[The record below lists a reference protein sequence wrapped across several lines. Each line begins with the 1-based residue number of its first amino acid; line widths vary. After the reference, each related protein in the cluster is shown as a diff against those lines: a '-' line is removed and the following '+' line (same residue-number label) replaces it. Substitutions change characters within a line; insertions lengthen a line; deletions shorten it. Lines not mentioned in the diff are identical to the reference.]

1 MKSLISLV
9 FPAVKAILAVC
20 TFLIGIGWGAYAA
33 ITLMV
38 KAEAGA
44 IREEVKNYRQI
55 DMSHIDSRLNR
66 IDAKLDVLIK
76 EKK

>member
-1 MKSLISLV
+1 MKQLLLFI
-9 FPAVKAILAVC
+9 FPTLKAIITVMAFFV
-20 TFLIGIGWGAYAA
+20 GIGWGAYAA
-33 ITLMV
+33 ISLMV
-38 KAEAGA
+38 RAEAGA

-76 EKK
+76 EKQ